1 MVQIKFRGQD
11 SNGKWHYGD
20 LLHIGGGCLIYS
32 GSQTEAESFTDD
44 KIAVMLE
51 MDEVHVVKPETIGQY
66 VGIKDKNF
74 KEIYSG
80 DVLQC
85 GPLRFAVFYRDRL
98 GGFIARNCDYDL
110 DVYKTIPIGQFI
122 VHDNFQIIGNVFD
135 SPELI
140 KSGAIKRDIKDSSY
154 NFNYLDPVLVRSELD
169 EKWELEAFVEKTY
182 HIEYPYITRNCDF
195 EHKHTYCIPYND
207 HTKHLLGKTGSDPY
221 DL

>member
-20 LLHIGGGCLIYS
+20 LLHIGGGCLIYY
-32 GSQTEAESFTDD
+32 GSKTEAESFTDD

-85 GPLRFAVFYRDRL
+85 GPLRF
-98 GGFIARNCDYDL
+98 
-110 DVYKTIPIGQFI
+110 
-122 VHDNFQIIGNVFD
+122 
-135 SPELI
+135 
-140 KSGAIKRDIKDSSY
+140 
-154 NFNYLDPVLVRSELD
+154 
-169 EKWELEAFVEKTY
+169 FV
-182 HIEYPYITRNCDF
+182 C
-195 EHKHTYCIPYND
+195 YND
-207 HTKHLLGKTGSDPY
+207 DLGCFIKKPQEDPF
-221 DL
+221 LTLSGGG